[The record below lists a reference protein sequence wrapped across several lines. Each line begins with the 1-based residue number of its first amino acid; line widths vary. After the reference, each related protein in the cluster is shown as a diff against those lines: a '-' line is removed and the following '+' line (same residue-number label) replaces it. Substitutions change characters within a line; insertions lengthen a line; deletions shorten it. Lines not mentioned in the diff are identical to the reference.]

1 MKRVVICF
9 AAVTTAVLVLTLAD
23 ADAPASGASGSGWP
37 QYRGNQRNGVAAP
50 GGSSPVWS
58 EGGPKVLW
66 KLPLGSAFSQL
77 AVSGDAVFTGTS
89 DEEKDYLVR
98 LDASTGKE
106 VWRTPLGEVFV
117 HNFGNGPRST
127 PTLDGD
133 RVYLLGAKGNLLAA
147 RADDGSPIWNV
158 DLKERFGAEA
168 PRFGYSGSPLVVDD
182 LLLLEVGAKDQGWL
196 AALDKKTGETK
207 WTVLSG
213 PAGYTSSIVFEF
225 GGVRQVVLMH
235 GKTVTSLDLEGNVL
249 WTYELQEAAIAMPL
263 RVGDDR
269 VFVSSMGDTGCV
281 MLRMTKT
288 ANGFEVEELWKNRNM
303 RNHFN
308 SSVVV
313 GDHIYGFD
321 NATLKCLSAENG
333 ELMWAKRG
341 FGKGSIVVSGD
352 HLLVLGDK
360 GKVALVKA
368 DPAEY
373 HESGSYQALE
383 GKSWTAPSMTGGR
396 LYIRNL
402 TEMTCLDLRG

>member
-9 AAVTTAVLVLTLAD
+9 AAFTTAAFVLTLTAAD
-23 ADAPASGASGSGWP
+23 GPATRGVAPEWP
-37 QYRGNQRNGVAAP
+37 QYRGSLRDGVAAP
-50 GGSSPVWS
+50 GGSPPVWPES
-58 EGGPKVLW
+58 GPKVSW

-77 AVSGDAVFTGTS
+77 AVSGDALFTGTS

-98 LDASTGKE
+98 LDAITGKE
-106 VWRTPLGEVFV
+106 LWRTPLGEVFV

-127 PTLDGD
+127 PTVDGD

-147 RADDGSPIWNV
+147 KANDGSPIWNI
-158 DLKERFGAEA
+158 DLKERFGAEV

-182 LLLLEVGAKDQGWL
+182 LLLVEVGAKDQGWV
-196 AALDKKTGETK
+196 AALDKNTGDTK

-213 PAGYTSSIVFEF
+213 PAGYTSSIAFEF
-225 GGVRQVVLMH
+225 GGSRQVVLMR

-249 WTYELQEAAIAMPL
+249 WTYELPEAAIAMPL
-263 RVGDDR
+263 LVGDDR

-281 MLRMTKT
+281 MLRMIKT
-288 ANGFEVEELWKNRNM
+288 ASGFEVEELWKNRNM

-308 SSVVV
+308 SSVLV
-313 GDHIYGFD
+313 GDYIYGFD
-321 NATLKCLSAENG
+321 NATLKCLSAEDG

-341 FGKGSIVVSGD
+341 FGKGSVVVSGD

-368 DPAEY
+368 NPAEY
-373 HESGSYQALE
+373 RERGSYQALE

-396 LYIRNL
+396 LYLRNL